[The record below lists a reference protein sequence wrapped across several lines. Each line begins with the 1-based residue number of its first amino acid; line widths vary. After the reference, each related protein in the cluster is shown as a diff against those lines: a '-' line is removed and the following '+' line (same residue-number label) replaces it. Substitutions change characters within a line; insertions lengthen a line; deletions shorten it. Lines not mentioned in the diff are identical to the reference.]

1 MSLYRNIA
9 AAAAA
14 AVLLLSA
21 CGRTD
26 ATETLQGEEALQEP
40 IQKEAGVQEDI
51 TVTLAAAASLEYA
64 FTERLIPAFEA
75 ANPGIRIEGIYDSSG
90 KLQTQIE
97 AGLPAD
103 IFFSAAEK
111 QMDALDAEGYVQSG
125 TITDYLENRIVLIVP
140 KEAGS
145 AIASFQDL
153 LKAEMIALGDPD
165 SVPAGQYAR
174 EVLTNLEI
182 WEALQGKISFG
193 TNVTEVLNWV
203 AEGSA
208 DCGIVYATDAAA
220 TDRVTVV
227 SEAPEGSLDTPVV
240 YPAALLKQTEVKNTD
255 AAELFFEYILSDEA
269 YSVFAEYGFTDH
281 RSE

>member
-26 ATETLQGEEALQEP
+26 AAETLQGEEALQEP
-40 IQKEAGVQEDI
+40 TRKDAGVQEDI

-75 ANPGIRIEGIYDSSG
+75 ANPGIRIEGVYDSSG

-145 AIASFQDL
+145 DIASFQDL

>member
-26 ATETLQGEEALQEP
+26 AAETLQGEEALQEP
-40 IQKEAGVQEDI
+40 TRKDAGVREDI

-174 EVLTNLEI
+174 EVLTNLGI

>member
-26 ATETLQGEEALQEP
+26 AAETLQGEEALQEP
-40 IQKEAGVQEDI
+40 TRKDAGVREDI

-140 KEAGS
+140 KEAGI

-174 EVLTNLEI
+174 EVLTNLGI
-182 WEALQGKISFG
+182 WEELQGKISFG

-208 DCGIVYATDAAA
+208 DCGIVYATDAA
-220 TDRVTVV
+220 TGRVTVV

-240 YPAALLKQTEVKNTD
+240 YPAALLKQTEEKNTD

-269 YSVFAEYGFTDH
+269 YSVFAEYGFADH

>member
-1 MSLYRNIA
+1 MSLYRNI

-26 ATETLQGEEALQEP
+26 AAETLRGEETLQEP
-40 IQKEAGVQEDI
+40 IQKEAEVQEDI

-75 ANPGIRIEGIYDSSG
+75 ANPGIRIEGVYDSSG

-140 KEAGS
+140 KEAGI

-174 EVLTNLEI
+174 EVLTNLGI

-269 YSVFAEYGFTDH
+269 YSVFAEYGFADH

>member
-26 ATETLQGEEALQEP
+26 AAETLQGEEALQEP
-40 IQKEAGVQEDI
+40 TRKDAGVREDI

-145 AIASFQDL
+145 NIASFQDL
-153 LKAEMIALGDPD
+153 LKAEMIALGDPE

-174 EVLTNLEI
+174 EVLTNLGI
-182 WEALQGKISFG
+182 WEELQGKISFG

-240 YPAALLKQTEVKNTD
+240 YPAALLKQTEEKNTD

-269 YSVFAEYGFTDH
+269 YSVFAEYGFADH

>member
-1 MSLYRNIA
+1 MSLYRKF

-26 ATETLQGEEALQEP
+26 AAETLQEEEALQEP

-269 YSVFAEYGFTDH
+269 YSAFAEYGFADH

>member
-1 MSLYRNIA
+1 MNLYRNI

-26 ATETLQGEEALQEP
+26 AAETLQGEEALQEP
-40 IQKEAGVQEDI
+40 IQKEAGVREDI

-75 ANPGIRIEGIYDSSG
+75 ANPGIRIEGVYDSSG

-111 QMDALDAEGYVQSG
+111 QMEALDAEGYVLSG

-140 KEAGS
+140 KEAMS
-145 AIASFQDL
+145 DIASFQDL

-174 EVLTNLEI
+174 EILTNLGI

-208 DCGIVYATDAAA
+208 DCGVVYATDAAA

-269 YSVFAEYGFTDH
+269 YSVFAEYGFADH

>member
-21 CGRTD
+21 CGGTD
-26 ATETLQGEEALQEP
+26 AAETLKGEEALQEP
-40 IQKEAGVQEDI
+40 TRKEAETQEDT

-75 ANPGIRIEGIYDSSG
+75 ANPGIRIEGVYDSSG

-145 AIASFQDL
+145 DIASFQDL
-153 LKAEMIALGDPD
+153 LKAEMIALGDPE

-174 EVLTNLEI
+174 EVLTNLGI
-182 WEALQGKISFG
+182 WEELQGKISFG

-240 YPAALLKQTEVKNTD
+240 YPAALLKQTEEKNTD

-269 YSVFAEYGFTDH
+269 YSVFAEYGFADH

>member
-1 MSLYRNIA
+1 MSLYRNF

-21 CGRTD
+21 CGGTD
-26 ATETLQGEEALQEP
+26 AAKTLQGEEALQEP
-40 IQKEAGVQEDI
+40 IRKEAGVREDI

-64 FTERLIPAFEA
+64 FTERLIPVFEA
-75 ANPGIRIEGIYDSSG
+75 ANPGIRIEGVYDSSG

-111 QMDALDAEGYVQSG
+111 QMDALDAEGYVLSG

-145 AIASFQDL
+145 GIASFQDL
-153 LKAEMIALGDPD
+153 PKAEMIALGDPD

-174 EVLTNLEI
+174 EVLTNLGI
-182 WEALQGKISFG
+182 WEELQGKISFG

-240 YPAALLKQTEVKNTD
+240 YPAALLKQTEEKNTD

-269 YSVFAEYGFTDH
+269 YSVFAEYGFADH

>member
-9 AAAAA
+9 AAVA

-26 ATETLQGEEALQEP
+26 AAKTLQGEEALQEP
-40 IQKEAGVQEDI
+40 IQKEAGVREDI

-75 ANPGIRIEGIYDSSG
+75 ANPGIRIEGVYDSSG

-111 QMDALDAEGYVQSG
+111 QMDALDAEGYVLSG
-125 TITDYLENRIVLIVP
+125 TITDYLENRIVFIVP

-145 AIASFQDL
+145 GIASFQDL
-153 LKAEMIALGDPD
+153 PKAEMIALGDPD

-174 EVLTNLEI
+174 EVLTNLGI
-182 WEALQGKISFG
+182 WEELQGKISFG

-240 YPAALLKQTEVKNTD
+240 YPAALLKQMEEKNTD

-269 YSVFAEYGFTDH
+269 YSVFAEYGFADH